1 MTLKTKNPSLERMK
15 QAKQHSIIFFPN
27 KFNSFPAPKK
37 GINLNFKNKNKIK
50 IAQKPSH
57 YKFKP
62 PPLAINT
69 EMICTHEAQEGG
81 KNRNFGDSVPWQD
94 PNTSTNSML
103 SAYNTEE
110 Q

>member
-1 MTLKTKNPSLERMK
+1 MHKNK
-15 QAKQHSIIFFPN
+15 DFT
-27 KFNSFPAPKK
+27 
-37 GINLNFKNKNKIK
+37 INLNFKNKNKVK

-103 SAYNTEE
+103 SA
-110 Q
+110 